1 MRIRSLWISRINS
14 ANFEVE
20 APVPEIWGEDMA
32 GYLVGSGLAGAGI
45 GALAGVAVNA
55 IVAENEVIYRAR

>member
-1 MRIRSLWISRINS
+1 
-14 ANFEVE
+14 
-20 APVPEIWGEDMA
+20 MA

-55 IVAENEVIYRAR
+55 IVAENKVIYRAR

>member
-20 APVPEIWGEDMA
+20 APVPEI
-32 GYLVGSGLAGAGI
+32 YVGSGLAGAGI

-55 IVAENEVIYRAR
+55 IVAEDEVIYRAR